1 MKLAVF
7 AHIPPPAHGQ
17 SLSIQRML
25 DGFGGDRAKQSAS
38 GPGSATRAGTRSGRR
53 PDIECYHIDAR
64 FSRDL
69 EDLGAV
75 RFTKAVV
82 LFKYCAKA
90 LWLRFRY
97 GVRALYYVPCP
108 PRRSSL
114 YRDWAILLL
123 CRWAYPSL
131 VFHWHAVGL
140 GEWVENNATG
150 LERAVTHWLFDRAD
164 LAVVLSRFNQ
174 HDAARFQPRTVEV
187 VANGIADPCPD
198 FAQAIAPRRMA
209 RIDARRQLRL
219 GHSLSEPDRARA
231 GGDPERCRVLFL
243 GHCSRDKGVFD
254 AVAGVEAA
262 NRQLAAQGSPLRFH
276 LTVIGGYV
284 DADTRIEFE
293 RMLEA
298 PGRRECIEYLGRVD
312 DDAKWR
318 AFREA
323 DIFCFPTYFA
333 WEGQP
338 ANVIEAMAFGLPV
351 VTTRWRAIP
360 ELLPEN
366 YTGLVEPRSP
376 DQVAAALMNALTEN
390 GAPNRMAFEGRF
402 TLERH
407 LDTLATALTKVD

>member
-1 MKLAVF
+1 M
-7 AHIPPPAHGQ
+7 
-17 SLSIQRML
+17 
-25 DGFGGDRAKQSAS
+25 
-38 GPGSATRAGTRSGRR
+38 
-53 PDIECYHIDAR
+53 
-64 FSRDL
+64 
-69 EDLGAV
+69 
-75 RFTKAVV
+75 
-82 LFKYCAKA
+82 
-90 LWLRFRY
+90 
-97 GVRALYYVPCP
+97 
-108 PRRSSL
+108 
-114 YRDWAILLL
+114 
-123 CRWAYPSL
+123 
-131 VFHWHAVGL
+131 FHWHAVGL

-174 HDAARFQPRTVEV
+174 PDAARFQPRAVEV

-198 FAQAIAPRRMA
+198 FAKAIAPRRMA
-209 RIDARRQLRL
+209 RTDARRQLSL
-219 GHSLSEPDRARA
+219 GHSLSAPDRARA
-231 GGDPERCRVLFL
+231 SGDPERCRVLFL
-243 GHCSRDKGVFD
+243 GHCSRDKGLFD
-254 AVAGVEAA
+254 ALAGVEAA
-262 NRQLAAQGSPLRFH
+262 NRQLAAQSSPLRFH

-293 RMLEA
+293 RMIGA
-298 PGRRECIEYLGRVD
+298 PGRREWIEYLGRVS

-366 YTGLVEPRSP
+366 YTGLVDPRSP
-376 DQVAAALMNALTEN
+376 DQVAAALVNALTED
-390 GAPNRMAFEGRF
+390 GAPHRMTFEKRF

>member
-17 SLSIQRML
+17 SLSVKRML
-25 DGFGGDRAKQSAS
+25 DGFGGDRARPTAL
-38 GPGSATRAGTRSGRR
+38 GPGSATRVETRHGLH

-75 RFTKAVV
+75 RPAKALV
-82 LFKYCAKA
+82 LFKYCAQA
-90 LWLRFRY
+90 LWFRFRY

-123 CRWAYPSL
+123 CRWAYPRL

-140 GEWVENNATG
+140 GEWVEKKATA

-164 LAVVLSRFNQ
+164 MAIVLSRFNQ
-174 HDAARFQPRTVEV
+174 PDAAHFQPRAVEV

-209 RIDARRQLRL
+209 RVDARRQLRL
-219 GHSLSEPDRARA
+219 GHSLSERDREQA
-231 GGDPERCRVLFL
+231 GGDPDRCRVLFL
-243 GHCSRDKGVFD
+243 GHCSRDKGLFD
-254 AVAGVEAA
+254 AVAGIEAA
-262 NRQLAAQGSPLRFH
+262 NRQLAAQGSRLRFD

-284 DADTRIEFE
+284 DTDTRVEFE
-293 RMLEA
+293 RILEA
-298 PGRRECIEYLGRVD
+298 PGRRECIEYLGRVSD
-312 DDAKWR
+312 AAKWR

-323 DIFCFPTYFA
+323 DLFCFPTYFA

-366 YTGLVEPRSP
+366 YGGLVEPHSP
-376 DQVAAALMNALTEN
+376 DQVAGALVNALTED
-390 GAPNRMAFEGRF
+390 GAPHRAVFEKRF

-407 LDTLATALTKVD
+407 LDTLAAALAKIA